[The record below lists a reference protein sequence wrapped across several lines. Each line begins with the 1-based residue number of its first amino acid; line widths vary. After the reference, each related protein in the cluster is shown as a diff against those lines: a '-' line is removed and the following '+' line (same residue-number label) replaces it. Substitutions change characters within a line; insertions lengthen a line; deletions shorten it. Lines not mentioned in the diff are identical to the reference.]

1 MEGTEL
7 LGVSAG
13 HAGRYLGCALAVALA
28 PTGAGLTLAI
38 YSCIML
44 MVIDP

>member
-1 MEGTEL
+1 MDGTEL
-7 LGVSAG
+7 LGVDLG
-13 HAGRYLGCALAVALA
+13 HAGRYLGCALAVAVA
-28 PTGAGLTLAI
+28 ATGAGLTIAI